1 MSPILI
7 SFLSAAEF
15 SKTLPTSGVNETVP
29 IKNEIQNKKIQTE
42 KILNNEDVNDFSLGV
57 LTPGTFGPWDDPDAL
72 VEDPASSGHYTL
84 TIPKELMVVTSP
96 GKAIIIYINGSYF
109 FVQKNPSTIKKC
121 FKNFLTNF

>member
-42 KILNNEDVNDFSLGV
+42 KILNKQ
-57 LTPGTFGPWDDPDAL
+57 PDNN
-72 VEDPASSGHYTL
+72 
-84 TIPKELMVVTSP
+84 IM
-96 GKAIIIYINGSYF
+96 I
-109 FVQKNPSTIKKC
+109 
-121 FKNFLTNF
+121 FLNKFHRKLL